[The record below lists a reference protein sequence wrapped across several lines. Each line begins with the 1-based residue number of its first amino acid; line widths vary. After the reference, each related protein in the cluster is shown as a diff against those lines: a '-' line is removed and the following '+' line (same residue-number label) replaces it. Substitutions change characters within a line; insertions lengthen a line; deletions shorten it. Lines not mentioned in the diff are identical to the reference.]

1 MSAHAPQKTA
11 TPPPS
16 RAWLTVG
23 LQVTA
28 GALFLAWVL
37 HAIFYSEALQLMDP
51 ADLAKLSRVERWKF
65 AWTEGPSRLATTLS
79 TIRPGAFLTSLVVMG
94 CILLTGVARWRM
106 VLRVHGLLLPWSRAI
121 EISLVSHF
129 FNSFLLGSA
138 GGDVM
143 RAIYTA
149 RDTHHKKTE
158 AVVTVFI
165 DRILGLWG
173 LLLFGCLMMIP
184 NWELLTRHNYLRL
197 SCLVVVAMTAACSA
211 IVLVSLRSGLTKGWK
226 GSRDFL
232 RRLPKGAALERSLDA
247 CRRFGQEP
255 SFVSRTLGIS
265 MLLNLLCVLHV
276 QVVANGLNIPLSP
289 ILTSLIVPVITALIA
304 MPIAPSGLG
313 MRENFFVYL
322 LCDKAV
328 GIDATAALSLSLL
341 VYAGSLC
348 WSLVGGLVYLRFR
361 RQHQLLNPSAEQ
373 AEAEAL
379 SRELESPDRS

>member
-1 MSAHAPQKTA
+1 MSAHASQKSPP
-11 TPPPS
+11 PPPS
-16 RAWLTVG
+16 RAWLKVG

-65 AWTEGPSRLATTLS
+65 AWTEGPSRLAKTLS
-79 TIRPGAFLTSLVVMG
+79 TIRPVAFLTSLVVMG

-184 NWELLTRHNYLRL
+184 NWELLTRHSYLRL
-197 SCLVVVAMTAACSA
+197 SCLVVVAMTAACSG

-265 MLLNLLCVLHV
+265 MILNLLCVLHV

-289 ILTSLIVPVITALIA
+289 ILTALIVPVITALIA
-304 MPIAPSGLG
+304 MPITPSGLG

-341 VYAGSLC
+341 VYAGSLF